1 MAKSSAERMSAY
13 RLRQRVTGLS
23 TLSLVVPAEDAEL
36 FRQFAAER
44 RRLKAAARPARPL
57 RKHWFSMFEANVA
70 PPPAADQ
77 AAVKRT
83 TRATTKATTKPTV
96 RRSESLA
103 EDILRQV
110 IRLGWPVGRPLGSE
124 AELMKQHGVSRTVL
138 RQAVRLLEHHSVAHM
153 QRGATGGLVVGRPDL
168 AATVRAVG
176 IYLEHEGIA
185 PRDIL
190 ETRLILERAGI
201 ELAVERL
208 NAAGEARLR
217 EDIAAEDLFDG
228 TAGADELQRFHF
240 TLAELSGDPAL
251 RLFSSI
257 VLQLSDAHSNFS
269 RRPREDRDK
278 VVRRIRKL
286 HSEIADAII
295 ARDAAAASALVRR
308 YLDGYRGW
316 ME

>member
-1 MAKSSAERMSAY
+1 MARTIHERMAAY
-13 RLRQRVTGLS
+13 RLRQRVSGLS
-23 TLSLVVPAEDAEL
+23 TLSLIVPAEDAEL

-44 RRLKAAARPARPL
+44 RRLKAAAQPARPL
-57 RKHWFSMFEANVA
+57 RKHWFSMFEANAATATATTSTPDPSRARAA
-70 PPPAADQ
+70 PKPAA
-77 AAVKRT
+77 
-83 TRATTKATTKPTV
+83 
-96 RRSESLA
+96 RRSETLA
-103 EDILRQV
+103 EDILRQI

-138 RQAVRLLEHHSVAHM
+138 RQAIRLLEHHAVAHM

-176 IYLEHEGIA
+176 IYLEYEGIA

-190 ETRLILERAGI
+190 ETRRILEQAAI
-201 ELAVERL
+201 TLAVERL
-208 NAAGEARLR
+208 DETGAQRLR
-217 EDIAAEDLFDG
+217 DDIAAEGMLDG
-228 TAGADELQRFHF
+228 TAGADALQRFHF

-251 RLFSSI
+251 RLFADI

-278 VVRRIRKL
+278 VVRRIRRL
-286 HSEIADAII
+286 HREIAEAMLAGDADT
-295 ARDAAAASALVRR
+295 ACALIGR

-316 ME
+316 MD